1 MWFIYALAVSVVA
14 FLASRKWGRHFYQRW
29 SRHLFFRRIVGKSRP
44 PTPPLEE
51 RLNEH
56 SIFEVYDD
64 GSIVSNIKNNTNK
77 IDKPMVMKALII
89 IYYHCKKMFKKFF
102 KTLLRK
108 FTIVIT
114 LYISF
119 KDVTLR

>member
-14 FLASRKWGRHFYQRW
+14 FLASRKWGRNFYQRW
-29 SRHLFFRRIVGKSRP
+29 SRQLFLRRIVGKSRP

-77 IDKPMVMKALII
+77 IDKPMVIRALIN
-89 IYYHCKKMFKKFF
+89 IYYDYKKSVRKLYSQYLR
-102 KTLLRK
+102 LLSR
-108 FTIVIT
+108 
-114 LYISF
+114 
-119 KDVTLR
+119 

>member
-14 FLASRKWGRHFYQRW
+14 FLASRKWGRNFYQRW
-29 SRHLFFRRIVGKSRP
+29 SRQLFLRRIVGKSRP
-44 PTPPLEE
+44 PTPPLEV

-64 GSIVSNIKNNTNK
+64 GSIVSNIKNNANK
-77 IDKPMVMKALII
+77 IDKPMVIIALN
-89 IYYHCKKMFKKFF
+89 YYLLLLKEKCEKMTKKMI
-102 KTLLRK
+102 KTFNTR

-114 LYISF
+114 LYSS
-119 KDVTLR
+119 